1 MFSGK
6 RFVVE
11 FKFNEAPKVTKS
23 MHSALSDLS
32 LDHLWVIYP
41 GMMCYSAHEKITM
54 LPLAEIFRLPGEI
67 G

>member
-6 RFVVE
+6 RFGVE
-11 FKFNEAPKVTKS
+11 FKFNEAPKVT
-23 MHSALSDLS
+23 SALSDLS

-41 GMMCYSAHEKITM
+41 GMMCYPAHEKITM